1 MQYCFHH
8 IPKTAGS
15 SLQLRL
21 AHREHIGQLPKGSTM
36 IVYPLYD
43 DMRFYRVSHDPEFD
57 ASKPIKEAFLRT
69 YNNPKSLGH
78 ASIVCG
84 HSTTMHQDGKH
95 YTWFR
100 HPLKRDISHFNYDSK
115 FSNEESTDFA
125 THLTLMNGNFL
136 VLWLYSKYCSL
147 SATSDIE
154 EKYDVVREALREK
167 SVKIYDSDDFENAWT
182 EIADELKVEVEPRL
196 NSNEGGKAYEQLIN
210 YSDMTDEFKI
220 WHRSYNHYDY
230 LLYEEFCT

>member
-1 MQYCFHH
+1 
-8 IPKTAGS
+8 
-15 SLQLRL
+15 
-21 AHREHIGQLPKGSTM
+21 M

-147 SATSDIE
+147 SATSDIK
-154 EKYDVVREALREK
+154 EKYDVVRKTLKEK
-167 SVKIYDSDDFENAWT
+167 SVKVYDSDDFENSWT

-210 YSDMTDEFKI
+210 YSNLTDEFKI

>member
-1 MQYCFHH
+1 M
-8 IPKTAGS
+8 
-15 SLQLRL
+15 QLRL

-147 SATSDIE
+147 SATSDIK
-154 EKYDVVREALREK
+154 EKYDVVRKTLKEK
-167 SVKIYDSDDFENAWT
+167 SVKVYDSDDFENSWT

-210 YSDMTDEFKI
+210 YSNMTDEFKI

>member
-1 MQYCFHH
+1 
-8 IPKTAGS
+8 
-15 SLQLRL
+15 
-21 AHREHIGQLPKGSTM
+21 M

-115 FSNEESTDFA
+115 FSNQESTDFA

-147 SATSDIE
+147 SATSDIK
-154 EKYDVVREALREK
+154 EKYDIVRKTLKEK
-167 SVKIYDSDDFENAWT
+167 FVKVYDSDDFENSWT

-210 YSDMTDEFKI
+210 YSDMTEEFKI

>member
-1 MQYCFHH
+1 
-8 IPKTAGS
+8 
-15 SLQLRL
+15 
-21 AHREHIGQLPKGSTM
+21 M

-43 DMRFYRVSHDPEFD
+43 NMRFYRVSHDPEFD

-147 SATSDIE
+147 SATSDIK
-154 EKYDVVREALREK
+154 EKYDIVRKTLKEK
-167 SVKIYDSDDFENAWT
+167 FVKVYDSDDFENSWT

-210 YSDMTDEFKI
+210 YSDMTEEFKI

>member
-1 MQYCFHH
+1 
-8 IPKTAGS
+8 
-15 SLQLRL
+15 
-21 AHREHIGQLPKGSTM
+21 M

-43 DMRFYRVSHDPEFD
+43 NMRFYRVSHDPEFD

-147 SATSDIE
+147 SATSDIK
-154 EKYDVVREALREK
+154 EKYDVVRKTLKEK
-167 SVKIYDSDDFENAWT
+167 SVKVYDSDDFENSWT

-210 YSDMTDEFKI
+210 YSDMTEEFKI

>member
-1 MQYCFHH
+1 
-8 IPKTAGS
+8 
-15 SLQLRL
+15 
-21 AHREHIGQLPKGSTM
+21 M

-147 SATSDIE
+147 SATSDIK
-154 EKYDVVREALREK
+154 EKYDVVRKTLKEK
-167 SVKIYDSDDFENAWT
+167 SVKVYDSDDFENSWT

-230 LLYEEFCT
+230 LLYEEFST

>member
-1 MQYCFHH
+1 
-8 IPKTAGS
+8 
-15 SLQLRL
+15 
-21 AHREHIGQLPKGSTM
+21 M

-147 SATSDIE
+147 SATSDIK
-154 EKYDVVREALREK
+154 EKYDIVRKTLKEK
-167 SVKIYDSDDFENAWT
+167 FVKVYDSDDFENSWT